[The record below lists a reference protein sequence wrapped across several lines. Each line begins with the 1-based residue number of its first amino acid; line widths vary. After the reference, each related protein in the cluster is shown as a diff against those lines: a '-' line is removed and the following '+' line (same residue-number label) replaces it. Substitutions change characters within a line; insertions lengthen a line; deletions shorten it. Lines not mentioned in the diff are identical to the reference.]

1 MSIEQVGILAGA
13 VLAIV
18 LLGWFWRWTRKRR
31 IKRTIDRMPIR
42 MVDTPTEKDKE
53 AYELL
58 RAYRREIWTRFG
70 EEMQLTPRAISQI
83 GFEVVEKIA
92 SVYYPEENDPQYK
105 ATVDG
110 LLDLNGRVIERM
122 KEILDKP
129 LINKFRGL
137 DIATILTL
145 KKGYDAVRQHPVTEF
160 VMSRPA
166 LRKLWQVGWSAANL
180 LNPWYWGR
188 KVFIEVGIETARRY
202 FVTGL
207 VTIVG
212 EEAVMLY
219 SGRRVRNEKSA
230 AELLTAVEMI
240 RTLDA
245 QESVSAAEYGV
256 LLRWLLKFKHI
267 DDHTKLELLGMFVHG
282 KEVPEQN
289 LEEVREFKGAKIFL
303 KAFAELAEASGPEE
317 EKKLLKLQLARKVLE
332 KN

>member
-1 MSIEQVGILAGA
+1 MTVEQIAILAGA
-13 VLAIV
+13 VLAVI
-18 LLGWFWRWTRKRR
+18 LLGWLWRWARK
-31 IKRTIDRMPIR
+31 KRVERSIDRMPIR
-42 MVDTPTEKDKE
+42 TVDKPTEKDKE

-83 GFEVVEKIA
+83 AFEVVEKVA
-92 SVYYPEENDPQYK
+92 SVYFSDEKEPQYK
-105 ATVDG
+105 ATIDG
-110 LLDLNGRVIERM
+110 LLDLNERVVQRL

-188 KVFIEVGIETARRY
+188 KVFIEVGVETARRY

-240 RTLDA
+240 KTLRG
-245 QESVSAAEYGV
+245 QESVSAEEYEV
-256 LLRWLLKFKHI
+256 MLRWLVKFKHI
-267 DDHTKLELLGMFVHG
+267 DDQTKMGLIRMLSRGGEIPQQELMDLRDFKAG
-282 KEVPEQN
+282 K
-289 LEEVREFKGAKIFL
+289 LFL
-303 KAFAELAEASGPEE
+303 KAFAELAEAHGPDEE
-317 EKKLLKLQLARKVLE
+317 RKLLRLQEARKLLE
-332 KN
+332 DN